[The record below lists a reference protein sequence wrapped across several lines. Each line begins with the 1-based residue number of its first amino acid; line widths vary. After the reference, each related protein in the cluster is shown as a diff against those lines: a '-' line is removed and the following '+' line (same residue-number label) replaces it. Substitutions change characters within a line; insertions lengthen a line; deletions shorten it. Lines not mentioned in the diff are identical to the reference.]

1 MGTERGKVHHTF
13 AEKLDLLF
21 GSVRR
26 EDGERHTVRE
36 VAKGCGM
43 SKTHL
48 YNLLSG
54 DREPSHAT
62 VKALAEFFDV
72 PLDYF
77 ADNERGRELTSQYAL
92 LAKFGEGKLRALA
105 RGAEQLSVESMN
117 NVLAFIEFEASRQK
131 KTADDHSPE

>member
-1 MGTERGKVHHTF
+1 MEAERGEGQDTF

-21 GSVRR
+21 DSVRR
-26 EDGERHTVRE
+26 EDGGRYSVRE
-36 VAKGCGM
+36 VAKACGM

-48 YNLLSG
+48 YNLRSG

-62 VKALAEFFDV
+62 VKTLAEFFDV
-72 PLDYF
+72 PLDFF
-77 ADNERGRELTSQYAL
+77 ADSERGRELKSQYAL

-105 RGAEQLSVESMN
+105 RGAEQLSAESMN

-131 KTADDHSPE
+131 KTSHEHSSE